1 MDRMNY
7 IEARTRNMERTDVVV
22 DCNGEQF
29 VIELNIW
36 RGSAYHEKGGE
47 KKSIILK
54 HNIL

>member
-1 MDRMNY
+1 MNY